1 MNNEPRFYAIDATS
15 AYPEPVGTDDKLE
28 LNLEAGAVYVHLNY
42 KRTKLV
48 GLQSLDFLI
57 SQLALIREDIR
68 AHQCKADFI
77 RINSAAHCQE
87 CGHPDC
93 NGQCYGDDMMGASG

>member
-1 MNNEPRFYAIDATS
+1 MNNEPRYYAIDAMN
-15 AYPEPVGTDDKLE
+15 AYPEPVGTGDKLE

-57 SQLALIREDIR
+57 SQLALIRSHVRDASKPSLLDDSSEPP
-68 AHQCKADFI
+68 C
-77 RINSAAHCQE
+77 SACFVR
-87 CGHPDC
+87 GC
-93 NGQCYGDDMMGASG
+93 NGECSGDGAMGD